1 MNSFEIETVN
11 DQVFGEQSF
20 NVNIRPSEIETRFD
34 DICKSPRINDIELAM
49 MTTPKNRIK

>member
-1 MNSFEIETVN
+1 MDFFESQTV
-11 DQVFGEQSF
+11 DDKVFGEQSF

-49 MTTPKNRIK
+49 MTTPENRIK